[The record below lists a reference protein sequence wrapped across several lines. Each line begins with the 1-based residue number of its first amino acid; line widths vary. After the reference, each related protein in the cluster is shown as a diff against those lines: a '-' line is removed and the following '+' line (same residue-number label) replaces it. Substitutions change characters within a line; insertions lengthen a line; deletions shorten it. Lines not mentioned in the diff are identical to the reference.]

1 MDATVETR
9 GPVDMLR
16 EPAVKE
22 AVWGCA
28 TYFFELT
35 HPGAGAVVEWTYR
48 AVRAVLEARPVRPG
62 SGYDVTVDALP
73 TPMAGL
79 RFAFRVR
86 ELPAGS
92 ALLPEGG
99 VLLDITYLAVP
110 DDETGR
116 PWHDFRSRIASAD
129 PETVLDHVTV
139 RPPGTPL
146 AALPGAS
153 RTTTHWA
160 LRVALDHTGTLAAL
174 GMRRGNAPA

>member
-1 MDATVETR
+1 MGTTVGTR
-9 GPVDMLR
+9 GPVEMLR

-35 HPGAGAVVEWTYR
+35 HAGAGAVVEWTYR
-48 AVRAVLEARPVRPG
+48 AVQVVLVARPVQAG

-73 TPMAGL
+73 TPMASL

-92 ALLPEGG
+92 ALLPQGG

-110 DDETGR
+110 DDEAAR

-129 PETVLDHVTV
+129 PDTVLEHVTIQ
-139 RPPGTPL
+139 PPGTAL
-146 AALPGAS
+146 AALPGVS

-174 GMRRGNAPA
+174 GMRRGDAPA